1 MKCFW
6 RRCKLDNFSKSPKR
20 APRGRQFNPIYST
33 TFGAFQI
40 LGRDR
45 DLEQNYHLVLPIS
58 WSNRYNNNNNKFIDT
73 TYYIHKWYGQDR
85 KTDIYIHVCM
95 SLRVRNVGTWLG
107 S

>member
-1 MKCFW
+1 MQ
-6 RRCKLDNFSKSPKR
+6 SVM
-20 APRGRQFNPIYST
+20 I
-33 TFGAFQI
+33 
-40 LGRDR
+40 DR
-45 DLEQNYHLVLPIS
+45 
-58 WSNRYNNNNNKFIDT
+58 NNNNKFIDT